1 MDKSVDKINFCLNRK
16 NLFKINVENIYLIL
30 YNDI

>member
-1 MDKSVDKINFCLNRK
+1 MDKPVDKINFCLNRK
-16 NLFKINVENIYLIL
+16 NLFKFNVENIYLIL